1 MLLALL
7 AYGLGRRL
15 PEVTRIALWG
25 TTALGIVTVVVYLTG
40 EPAEELVEAVP
51 TFDHDLVERHEAV
64 ALGTTAILVGT
75 VVLAGLAL
83 WAARWG
89 GRLAGTVNRLV
100 LVGLLAGSAA
110 VAATAWT
117 GGPSAIPRSAQDHLR
132 PIEAPR
138 ELQRAA
144 ETPPASCVG
153 VASQP
158 VCQAPSVISS

>member
-15 PEVTRIALWG
+15 PEVTRIALWN
-25 TTALGIVTVVVYLTG
+25 TTALGIVAVVVYLTG

-51 TFDHDLVERHEAV
+51 TLDHDLVERHEAV

-117 GGPSAIPRSAQDHLR
+117 GGPIGHPEIR
-132 PIEAPR
+132 PG
-138 ELQRAA
+138 
-144 ETPPASCVG
+144 PPA
-153 VASQP
+153 AH
-158 VCQAPSVISS
+158 